1 VKRTDTPVAPERPKD
16 RVVHVTTFHDPMRE
30 MDRLQDLYE
39 SLVEA
44 RRESGQEAVPFHK
57 FAELVKTQV
66 NKLRGSEDREVAFRV
81 MVKDGKVNFTARAMK
96 GVKE

>member
-1 VKRTDTPVAPERPKD
+1 RPDRPAAPPEPPKD
-16 RVVHVTTFHDPMRE
+16 RIVRVATFQDPMRE

-44 RRESGQEAVPFHK
+44 RRESGESAVPFHK

-66 NKLRGSEDREVAFRV
+66 NKLRRSEDSEVAFRV
-81 MVKDGKVNFTARAMK
+81 MVKDGKVSFTARALK
-96 GVKE
+96 GGKD